1 MARLLVELKLR
12 LVGNALRSSTAA
24 RVSFVVSTTFAA
36 LAAIGTFW
44 LLAQLRFLSASVDL
58 TTANLL
64 GLLGVTIGLARGA
77 LGVLVALI
85 AVVLQ
90 VLFCIVLARFVI
102 TSMARLLRSHRGK
115 DLAVFLIVPVFAIF
129 EFLIQV
135 IPRAASS
142 GGLSPASF
150 AGVDSW
156 MRWLPLGL
164 AAHAIQDAST
174 GHLGD
179 AMARLGVVVAVII
192 VLGML
197 WVRSL
202 ERALV
207 TTDASTGSSRVHNAA
222 LPLARYGLPGA
233 VAARFLRY
241 QRRDPASL
249 AYWGI
254 VVVIMFVCSASTIV
268 GPHQHPAVVVT
279 SAVFG
284 AAFAGSL
291 HANPVGRTGPAFVF
305 EATALSGRR
314 ELRAYFYGQDL
325 VFGAIAI
332 PLLVGVSFL
341 LAALVR
347 DPKEGFVAAA
357 VGLAGLGAA
366 LAMSNIFSVVLAYP
380 MQKRAGNPLP
390 QQAQG
395 FGGYAVGATFGTL
408 ASIAVAV
415 IPVIILGNLTS
426 HVSAAIAVPVL
437 FGCAASYGFGLA
449 WLGVRAAAVA
459 AEGKLPELA
468 GTCGWPCLAHRLS
481 PSRLWV
487 AAPADSSNTPGF
499 MIQAGSSSAF
509 ARRSAPTNNCGTSR
523 RYQRRW
529 SRPTAWWW
537 VIIWASRAARVSRRL
552 TPPPRKIG
560 GCGRCAGL
568 GAPSWPVLA

>member
-12 LVGNALRSSTAA
+12 LVANALRASTAA
-24 RVSFVVSTTFAA
+24 RVSFLVSTTFAV

-44 LLAQLRFLSASVDL
+44 LLAQLRLLSASVDL
-58 TTANLL
+58 TTVIFSIFAIGWLIGPILAFGLDGTLDPATMALYPLRTRPLVVGLLAASAAGAWPLANVL
-64 GLLGVTIGLARGA
+64 GLLGVTVGLARGV
-77 LGVLVALI
+77 GVLVAFV
-85 AVVLQ
+85 AVILQ

-102 TSMARLLRSHRGK
+102 TSMARLLRSRRGK

-135 IPRAASS
+135 IPRAVSS

-156 MRWLPLGL
+156 LRWLPPGL

-179 AMARLGVVVAVII
+179 AIARLGLVVAVII
-192 VLGML
+192 VLGVL

-202 ERALV
+202 QRALV
-207 TTDASTGSSRVHNAA
+207 TADTSTGSSRVHNAA
-222 LPLARYGLPGA
+222 LPLARFGLTGA

-249 AYWGI
+249 AYWAI

-268 GPHQHPAVVVT
+268 GPHQHPAVVIT

-291 HANPVGRTGPAFVF
+291 HANPVGQTGPAFVF

-314 ELRAYFYGQDL
+314 DLRSYFSGQDI
-325 VFGAIAI
+325 VYGAIAI
-332 PLLVGVSFL
+332 PLIVGVSFA

-347 DPKEGFVAAA
+347 DPKEGFAAAA

-380 MQKRAGNPLP
+380 MQKRAGSPLP

-395 FGGYAVGATFGTL
+395 YGGYPVGATFGTL
-408 ASIAVAV
+408 ASVAVAV
-415 IPVIILGNLTS
+415 IPVIILGNVTS
-426 HVSAAIAVPVL
+426 NVSVAVRLPVL
-437 FGCAASYGFGLA
+437 FGLAVAYGFGLA
-449 WLGVRAAAVA
+449 WLGVRAAASA
-459 AEGKLPELA
+459 AEGKLPEL
-468 GTCGWPCLAHRLS
+468 CQ
-481 PSRLWV
+481 V
-487 AAPADSSNTPGF
+487 A
-499 MIQAGSSSAF
+499 M
-509 ARRSAPTNNCGTSR
+509 RTS
-523 RYQRRW
+523 
-529 SRPTAWWW
+529 
-537 VIIWASRAARVSRRL
+537 L
-552 TPPPRKIG
+552 
-560 GCGRCAGL
+560 
-568 GAPSWPVLA
+568 

>member
-1 MARLLVELKLR
+1 V
-12 LVGNALRSSTAA
+12 
-24 RVSFVVSTTFAA
+24 
-36 LAAIGTFW
+36 
-44 LLAQLRFLSASVDL
+44 
-58 TTANLL
+58 L

-77 LGVLVALI
+77 LGVLVALL

-102 TSMARLLRSHRGK
+102 TSMARLLRSRRGK

-135 IPRAASS
+135 IPRAVSS

-156 MRWLPLGL
+156 LRWLPPGL

-179 AMARLGVVVAVII
+179 AMARLGLVAAVII
-192 VLGML
+192 VLGVL

-202 ERALV
+202 DRALV
-207 TTDASTGSSRVHNAA
+207 TTDTTTGSSRVRNAA

-233 VAARFLRY
+233 AAARFLTY

-249 AYWGI
+249 AYWAII
-254 VVVIMFVCSASTIV
+254 VVVMFVCSASTIV

-291 HANPVGRTGPAFVF
+291 HANPVGQTGPAFVF

-314 ELRAYFYGQDL
+314 EMRSYFSGQDI
-325 VFGAIAI
+325 VYGAIAV
-332 PLLVGVSFL
+332 PLIVGVSFG

-347 DPKEGFVAAA
+347 DPKEGYVAAA

-408 ASIAVAV
+408 ASVAVAV

-426 HVSAAIAVPVL
+426 SVSAAVRLPVL
-437 FGCAASYGFGLA
+437 FGCAAAYGYGLA
-449 WLGVRAAAVA
+449 WLGVRAAATA
-459 AEGKLPELA
+459 AAGKLPEL
-468 GTCGWPCLAHRLS
+468 CQ
-481 PSRLWV
+481 V
-487 AAPADSSNTPGF
+487 A
-499 MIQAGSSSAF
+499 M
-509 ARRSAPTNNCGTSR
+509 RTS
-523 RYQRRW
+523 
-529 SRPTAWWW
+529 
-537 VIIWASRAARVSRRL
+537 L
-552 TPPPRKIG
+552 
-560 GCGRCAGL
+560 
-568 GAPSWPVLA
+568 

>member
-12 LVGNALRSSTAA
+12 LVANALRSSTAA
-24 RVSFVVSTTFAA
+24 RVSFVVSTTFAV

-44 LLAQLRFLSASVDL
+44 LLAQLRLLSASVDL
-58 TTANLL
+58 TTVIFSIFAIGWLIGPILTFGLDGTLDPATMALYPLRTRSLVLGLLAASAAGAWPVANVL
-64 GLLGVTIGLARGA
+64 GLLGVTVGLARGV
-77 LGVLVALI
+77 GVLVAFI

-102 TSMARLLRSHRGK
+102 TSMARLLRSRRGK

-135 IPRAASS
+135 IPRAVSS

-156 MRWLPLGL
+156 LRWLPPGL
-164 AAHAIQDAST
+164 TAHAIQDAST
-174 GHLGD
+174 GHLGE
-179 AMARLGVVVAVII
+179 AMARLGLVVAVII
-192 VLGML
+192 VLGVL

-207 TTDASTGSSRVHNAA
+207 TTDTSTGSSRVRNAA
-222 LPLARYGLPGA
+222 LPLARFGLPGA

-241 QRRDPASL
+241 QRRDPAAL
-249 AYWGI
+249 AYWAI
-254 VVVIMFVCSASTIV
+254 VVVIMFVCSASTIF

-284 AAFAGSL
+284 AAFVGAF
-291 HANPVGRTGPAFVF
+291 HANPVGQTGPAFVF
-305 EATALSGRR
+305 EAMALSGRR
-314 ELRAYFYGQDL
+314 QLRAYFSGQDL

-332 PLLVGVSFL
+332 PLVTGVCFV

-380 MQKRAGNPLP
+380 MQKRAGNPMP

-395 FGGYAVGATFGTL
+395 YSGHAVGATFGTL
-408 ASIAVAV
+408 ASVAVAV
-415 IPVIILGNLTS
+415 IPVIVLGNLTGS
-426 HVSAAIAVPVL
+426 VSAAIRLPVL
-437 FGCAASYGFGLA
+437 FGCAAAYGFGLA
-449 WLGVRAAAVA
+449 WLGVRAAAIT
-459 AEGKLPELA
+459 AEGKLPEL
-468 GTCGWPCLAHRLS
+468 CQ
-481 PSRLWV
+481 V
-487 AAPADSSNTPGF
+487 A
-499 MIQAGSSSAF
+499 M
-509 ARRSAPTNNCGTSR
+509 RTS
-523 RYQRRW
+523 
-529 SRPTAWWW
+529 
-537 VIIWASRAARVSRRL
+537 L
-552 TPPPRKIG
+552 
-560 GCGRCAGL
+560 
-568 GAPSWPVLA
+568 